1 MKIRPYSPADE
12 NALFDM
18 MEEEGQEWH
27 GIWGEAGREKYK
39 TALRNS
45 TTFVAVRDGV
55 LCGFA
60 RCRNDDG
67 FGLYVYDLLVRK
79 SQRGQNLGRALM
91 DAAADAFPN
100 ETVYV
105 MSDVDPYYEKQGFVR
120 EGSIF
125 IVRDRG

>member
-1 MKIRPYSPADE
+1 MAVQD
-12 NALFDM
+12 
-18 MEEEGQEWH
+18 
-27 GIWGEAGREKYK
+27 GR
-39 TALRNS
+39 
-45 TTFVAVRDGV
+45 

-79 SQRGQNLGRALM
+79 AERGQNLGRALM
-91 DAAADAFPN
+91 DAAADAFPD

-105 MSDVDPYYEKQGFVR
+105 MSDVDPYYEKQSFIR